1 MTRVKKQE
9 FKRNKAA
16 FLATN
21 LKNAS
26 VVWKE
31 LKSLGGEKGS
41 SVGDKIDIS
50 EWYDYFKSILG
61 HTFNETADQSNV
73 KEDDVAEEADHFPN
87 QEITVDEVQKAVTN
101 LKPGKACGLDNVLA
115 EMLKAGGQEVIPF
128 MTKLFNTFFDKGIYP
143 SEWAKAIIIPIHKRG
158 NIHFVDN

>member
-1 MTRVKKQE
+1 MTRVKKEE

-26 VVWKE
+26 VFWKE
-31 LKSLGGEKGS
+31 LKSLGGEKRS
-41 SVGDKIDIS
+41 SVSDKTDIS

-73 KEDDVAEEADHFPN
+73 QENDVAEEADHFLN
-87 QEITVDEVQKAVTN
+87 QEITVDEVQKAFTN

-115 EMLKAGGQEVIPF
+115 DMLKAGGQEEMLF
-128 MTKLFNTFFDKGIYP
+128 MTKMFNTIFDKGIYP
-143 SEWAKAIIIPIHKRG
+143 SEWA
-158 NIHFVDN
+158 

>member
-26 VVWKE
+26 VFWKE
-31 LKSLGGEKGS
+31 LKSLGGEKRS
-41 SVGDKIDIS
+41 SVSDKIDIS
-50 EWYDYFKSILG
+50 GWYDHFKSILG
-61 HTFNETADQSNV
+61 HTFNETADPSNV
-73 KEDDVAEEADHFPN
+73 QENDVAEEADHFLN

-101 LKPGKACGLDNVLA
+101 IKPGKACGLDNVLA
-115 EMLKAGGQEVIPF
+115 DMLKAGGQEVI
-128 MTKLFNTFFDKGIYP
+128 LFL
-143 SEWAKAIIIPIHKRG
+143 
-158 NIHFVDN
+158 